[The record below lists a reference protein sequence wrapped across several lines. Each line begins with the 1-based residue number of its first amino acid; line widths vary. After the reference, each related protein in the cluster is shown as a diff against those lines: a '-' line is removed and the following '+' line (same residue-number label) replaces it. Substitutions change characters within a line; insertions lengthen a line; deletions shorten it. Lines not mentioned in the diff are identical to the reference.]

1 MKQTITVVKDSI
13 KDGGDENGRVEKGA
27 RKSIGG
33 GEKGGRLY
41 VVFTVGI
48 KVEDKK
54 KRLEKRRGLLT
65 GSYLQ
70 VGDRPASKVVEK
82 RKGRNETAG
91 LLSFFMRAL
100 SS

>member
-1 MKQTITVVKDSI
+1 M
-13 KDGGDENGRVEKGA
+13 
-27 RKSIGG
+27 
-33 GEKGGRLY
+33 Y
-41 VVFTVGI
+41 VIFTVGI
-48 KVEDKK
+48 KVEGKK

-70 VGDRPASKVVEK
+70 VGDRSASKAVEK
-82 RKGRNETAG
+82 RRGRNMTAG